1 MKPISARRHSLAAMG
16 QHDGS
21 AALFINT
28 GVDFASVLGGK
39 GYGLLRGCTPRKDQC
54 RDQGSEGTHAANIPS
69 LI

>member
-1 MKPISARRHSLAAMG
+1 MG

-21 AALFINT
+21 AALSINI

-39 GYGLLRGCTPRKDQC
+39 GYGLLRGCAPRKDQC
-54 RDQGSEGTHAANIPS
+54 RNQGSDGTQVANVPS